1 MGCGKRASAIFDGMF
16 GALAEG
22 SQRTDGV
29 LIPSV
34 AFLPP
39 TLHHSTYH
47 SAPTCSHV
55 VVLSSWWKK
64 TLSDAF
70 IAFKEALNDARTP
83 RNWLKEKHGSVS
95 WYHVMQVYIHP
106 DICDIRC
113 VYITAVQNPQTSVA
127 ECQIEFI

>member
-1 MGCGKRASAIFDGMF
+1 MGCGKRAGAIFDGMF

-39 TLHHSTYH
+39 TLHRCTYH

-55 VVLSSWWKK
+55 LVLFSWWKN
-64 TLSDAF
+64 TLSDAV

-83 RNWLKEKHGSVS
+83 RN
-95 WYHVMQVYIHP
+95 
-106 DICDIRC
+106 
-113 VYITAVQNPQTSVA
+113 
-127 ECQIEFI
+127 